1 MTEESIEKTAQRVQ
15 SSLRD
20 LGIIAREL
28 LKGSRSEEVLSTAA
42 RSMVQHEGYID
53 NCSLNI
59 ARLEILSQQIALH
72 EECMEQSLS
81 NVEDLQW
88 KLNSLTNRTKKLS
101 ADSSPHPPALDPAE
115 GQYHFETLHGLS
127 TSDAE

>member
-1 MTEESIEKTAQRVQ
+1 MFRDSAMWTSAMHPPRANLAQTGTAKPTFPSPMTEESIEKTAQRVQ

-59 ARLEILSQQIALH
+59 ARLEILSQQIAL
-72 EECMEQSLS
+72 Q
-81 NVEDLQW
+81 
-88 KLNSLTNRTKKLS
+88 
-101 ADSSPHPPALDPAE
+101 
-115 GQYHFETLHGLS
+115 
-127 TSDAE
+127 